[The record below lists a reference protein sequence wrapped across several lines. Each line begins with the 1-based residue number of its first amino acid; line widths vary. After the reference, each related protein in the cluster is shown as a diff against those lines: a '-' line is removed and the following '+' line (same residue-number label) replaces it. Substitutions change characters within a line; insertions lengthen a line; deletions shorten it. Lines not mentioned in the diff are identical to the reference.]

1 MFLFYFVVLRYEDLF
16 CWWEYNLFWWID
28 FIVLLYVVEENWEYL
43 DLFLGLG
50 YDEYIE
56 VLEYNYK
63 LKSCIF
69 FYMLIGEIWG
79 SGSLKWDVIY

>member
-1 MFLFYFVVLRYEDLF
+1 M
-16 CWWEYNLFWWID
+16 
-28 FIVLLYVVEENWEYL
+28 VEENWEYL

-69 FYMLIGEIWG
+69 FYTLIGEIWG